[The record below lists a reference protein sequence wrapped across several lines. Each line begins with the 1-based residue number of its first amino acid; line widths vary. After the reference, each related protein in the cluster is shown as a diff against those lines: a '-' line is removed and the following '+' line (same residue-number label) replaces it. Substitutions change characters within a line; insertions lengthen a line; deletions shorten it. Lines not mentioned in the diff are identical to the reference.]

1 MDILVDFERGAIN
14 TIQNYFQN
22 VEVKRCFYHFCS
34 NVWKHIQ
41 QIGFRQRYNEDQGFV
56 LYLRML
62 CALAFLLPND
72 IVQGFEDLVD
82 LIKANH
88 NNNVEDLLE
97 YFEENYISRYR
108 QNAPQHIAII
118 PIEL

>member
-1 MDILVDFERGAIN
+1 
-14 TIQNYFQN
+14 
-22 VEVKRCFYHFCS
+22 
-34 NVWKHIQ
+34 
-41 QIGFRQRYNEDQGFV
+41 
-56 LYLRML
+56 ML

-108 QNAPQHIAII
+108 RNAPQHIAII
-118 PIEL
+118 PIELWIMFNRTDEELPRIIMLKDGTEVSKGISRLFTLFFFGNFFKSYKTKRV

>member
-1 MDILVDFERGAIN
+1 
-14 TIQNYFQN
+14 
-22 VEVKRCFYHFCS
+22 
-34 NVWKHIQ
+34 
-41 QIGFRQRYNEDQGFV
+41 
-56 LYLRML
+56 ML

-88 NNNVEDLLE
+88 NSNVEDLLE

-108 QNAPQHIAII
+108 
-118 PIEL
+118 

>member
-1 MDILVDFERGAIN
+1 
-14 TIQNYFQN
+14 
-22 VEVKRCFYHFCS
+22 
-34 NVWKHIQ
+34 
-41 QIGFRQRYNEDQGFV
+41 
-56 LYLRML
+56 ML

-108 QNAPQHIAII
+108 RNAPQHIAITL
-118 PIEL
+118 IELWIMFNRTDEELPRTNNSVEGWHRSFQGHPTSCLTSCHPVF

>member
-1 MDILVDFERGAIN
+1 
-14 TIQNYFQN
+14 
-22 VEVKRCFYHFCS
+22 
-34 NVWKHIQ
+34 
-41 QIGFRQRYNEDQGFV
+41 
-56 LYLRML
+56 ML

-97 YFEENYISRYR
+97 YFEENYYISRYR
-108 QNAPQHIAII
+108 RNTRQHIAII
-118 PIEL
+118 LIELWIMFNRIDEELSRANNSVEGWHRNFQGHLTSCHPIFCKFLQVLQN